1 MVTFYLNRL
10 REVSSL
16 FNYRFFRP
24 TYHLLF
30 TFPTQEDPMSTNTL
44 YTENFP
50 HMSPVWGRLFNFVSE
65 RAAGSYIYT
74 TDGKRLLD
82 FTCGIG
88 VTNTGHCHPKVVEA
102 IREQAGLFLHAQ
114 ANIVIHQ
121 PMLRLIEELRKIV
134 PPSMDSFFFANS
146 GAEAIENAVKI
157 ARVATGRQNIIVF
170 SGSFHG
176 RTVGTMSLT
185 TSKTVYRTGFGPLP
199 SGVFVAPFP
208 YAFRLKMTEA
218 EASEYALEQREYL
231 LASQTAP
238 KETAAILIESVLG
251 EGGYIVPPVSF
262 MKGLREICDK
272 HGILLILDE
281 IQSGFGRTGKWF
293 ALEHFDIVPDIIT
306 AAKGI
311 ASGLPL
317 SGVFSR
323 LDLMK
328 KWDVGSHGGT
338 YGGNAVACAAGV
350 ATIRAMR
357 EEKMLENANERGVQL
372 MTGLRKLQE
381 EYSQI
386 GDVRGKGLMIGTE
399 FIVDARPD
407 KAKQL
412 VKGIIHTA
420 EENNLLLL
428 SCGTYDN
435 TIRWIP
441 PLNVTSEQINEGLNM
456 FESALK
462 ATIK

>member
-1 MVTFYLNRL
+1 MD
-10 REVSSL
+10 
-16 FNYRFFRP
+16 
-24 TYHLLF
+24 
-30 TFPTQEDPMSTNTL
+30 TQQL

-50 HMSPVWGRLFNFVSE
+50 YMSPTWSRIFNFVAE
-65 RAAGSYIYT
+65 RAEGSYIYT
-74 TDGKRLLD
+74 SDGRKLLD

-102 IREQAGLFLHAQ
+102 IREQAGNFIHAQ
-114 ANIVIHQ
+114 ANIVIHK
-121 PMLRLIEELRKIV
+121 PMLQLIEELRQIV
-134 PPSMDSFFFANS
+134 PPSIDSFFFANS
-146 GAEAIENAVKI
+146 GAEALENAVKI
-157 ARVATGRQNIIVF
+157 AKVATGRQNVIVF

-176 RTVGTMSLT
+176 RTAGTMVLT

-218 EASEYALEQREYL
+218 QASEYALEQLEYL

-238 KETAAILIESVLG
+238 RETAAILIESVLG
-251 EGGYIVPPVSF
+251 EGGYVAPPVSF
-262 MKGLREICDK
+262 MKALREICDK
-272 HGILLILDE
+272 HGIMLIFDE
-281 IQSGFGRTGKWF
+281 VQSGFGRTGRWF
-293 ALEHFDIVPDIIT
+293 ALEHYHVEPDIMT

-311 ASGLPL
+311 ASGMPL

-323 LDLMK
+323 SDILLK
-328 KWDVGSHGGT
+328 LDVGSIGGT

-350 ATIRAMR
+350 ATIQAMR
-357 EEKMLENANERGVQL
+357 EEQMLGNATERGLQL
-372 MTGLRKLQE
+372 MTGLCKLQE
-381 EYSQI
+381 EYPQL

-399 FIVDARPD
+399 FVVDGRAEKARP
-407 KAKQL
+407 L
-412 VKGIIHTA
+412 VKQILHA
-420 EENNLLLL
+420 VEERDLLLL

-441 PLNVTSEQINEGLNM
+441 PLNVTEGQINAGLQI

-462 ATIK
+462 ETVR